1 MRQLPLALA
10 ALVLAT
16 GAARLA
22 LLVIKVDGASMAP
35 TFHSGD
41 TVLTVR
47 RTLRPAVRRGDVVVC
62 LRPEGLPGPNSYLIK
77 RVVAVAGDP
86 VPDDP
91 DQGER
96 ISAGRVYVRG
106 DGDGSLDS
114 RLFGAIPVEH
124 VVGHVVAR
132 LASARRRR
140 PSIQDSRV
148 PA

>member
-1 MRQLPLALA
+1 MRHVWLVLA
-10 ALVLAT
+10 ALVVGT

-62 LRPEGLPGPNSYLIK
+62 RRPEGLPGPNSYLIK

-91 DQGER
+91 SEGETV
-96 ISAGRVYVRG
+96 SAGRVYVRG
-106 DGDGSLDS
+106 DGDRSLDS
-114 RLFGAIPVEH
+114 RVFGAIPVDH
-124 VVGHVVAR
+124 VVGHVIAR
-132 LASARRRR
+132 LASARG
-140 PSIQDSRV
+140 
-148 PA
+148 